1 MTTTD
6 QNPGCLA
13 SFLKYFQGSPK
24 TQENSVQ
31 PLPYAIRDDF
41 LSPAELSFY
50 HVLIN
55 YVGGQ
60 WVVLSKVRLA
70 DIFFVK
76 RPHEN
81 KSYFGRIS
89 QKHVDFLLCDPK
101 TMKPVVGIEL
111 DDGSHQQAKRKTRDA
126 FVEQVFESA
135 GLPLIQIPNQRAY
148 SRADLAALL
157 EMHLAGAGRRNG
169 AVSMAPKGDLQPTDA
184 VPVCPKCGVPMVLRT
199 AKQGKRAGQS
209 FYGCVNFPRC
219 REMIND

>member
-1 MTTTD
+1 M
-6 QNPGCLA
+6 
-13 SFLKYFQGSPK
+13 
-24 TQENSVQ
+24 
-31 PLPYAIRDDF
+31 
-41 LSPAELSFY
+41 
-50 HVLIN
+50 LIN

-76 RPHEN
+76 RPYEN

-148 SRADLAALL
+148 SRADLSATGDAYC
-157 EMHLAGAGRRNG
+157 GAGRRNG
-169 AVSMAPKGDLQPTDA
+169 TVPVLAPKADLQPTDA

-199 AKQGKRAGQS
+199 AKQGKRPDSRFTA
-209 FYGCVNFPRC
+209 V
-219 REMIND
+219 